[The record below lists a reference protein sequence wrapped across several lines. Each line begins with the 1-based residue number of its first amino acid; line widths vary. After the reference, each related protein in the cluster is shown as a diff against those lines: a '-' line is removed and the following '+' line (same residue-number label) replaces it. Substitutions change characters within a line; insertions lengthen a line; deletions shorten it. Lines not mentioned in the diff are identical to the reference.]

1 MNLLKKPFSI
11 SLQAL
16 AGVLIFSCLLAHP
29 FSEAASSPPG
39 DKRDY
44 MLVLNT
50 YTESAPWSSHII
62 NSIVAHIDQVD
73 NFEVY
78 TENMNSLLMTFKK
91 HKTGEIESFKNNLLR
106 EYGKNPPRMLVLL
119 GAPIAVLRD
128 FVKQTW
134 PGVPLIL
141 CSEMD
146 YIGPEN
152 AYLDRRPLRPE
163 ERLPLC
169 DKAVSDNIT
178 LIRTPLYLR
187 ENVELM
193 RRMIPGMDS
202 LIFVGDGRYINQQA
216 DSDLRELLDREFPQI
231 DYRFYSAHEMST
243 EALLDSLNRIDIHRT
258 GILFS
263 SWHYTKKIGD
273 NIVSVTDS
281 YRVIASVQ
289 APMFALM
296 PADIRDGGLVGGYVY
311 DDAEVNAHVIST
323 IDAVL
328 AGHQPRDIPFY
339 APQDARPVFN
349 YAALERK
356 DLSPH
361 TCPANTLF
369 YNKPVSTLEQY
380 KWAIGGIVLL
390 LLLAF
395 IGIQQWR
402 IRMMYRVESA
412 RQRESE
418 SLAKYSNL
426 FNAMPIVYIQM
437 KVIYDENGNPADAL
451 YCDVNSRYER
461 IFIPRE
467 QAIGRRVSELFPFPM
482 TEFMRLIKIA
492 QTENRTITYPYY
504 YEPRD
509 IFYEVVISR
518 SYLEEHIDIFC
529 LDGTALYKTQQKLDS
544 INHKLAMALDVADIV
559 PWKWDLRKGSILCD
573 VNKSVHGQMLAG
585 TNADQQLEVPSE
597 SYFAK
602 IHKEDRER
610 VRRAYDDLIAGRKD
624 KVREEY
630 RVASDA
636 GGRWHLDWV
645 EAQATVDQR
654 DDDGR
659 PLNLIGSSL
668 VITPRKRLE
677 QDLRSARDRAEESN
691 RLKSAFLANMS
702 HEIRTPLNAIVGFSE
717 LMATE
722 ADPDQRKE
730 FADLILVNNTLLL
743 QIISDVLDLAR
754 IESGRIEIVRT
765 KFDARDLC
773 REVAETFRLQVAEGV
788 VLRLEDSLPRLQLE
802 DYKQGLHQIL
812 GNFVRNAVKF
822 TTKGSITIGFSQR
835 PGWVRFYVRDTGI
848 GIPEEE
854 RAKIFDRF
862 YKVDTFTQ
870 GTGLGLPICKNI
882 AEQLGGRIGVDS
894 AVGAGSCFWVE
905 IPAGK

>member
-822 TTKGSITIGFSQR
+822 TIKGSITIGFSQR